1 MLGGMAQAK
10 KVRAAEWAKRVER
23 WQRSG
28 LSAAAYGAREGIPG
42 DQLSWWKWHLGRR
55 AAVPRGEV
63 APDKVRF
70 VPARVV
76 ERVAPT
82 RSGGQVEVVLSNGRL
97 VRIVGAVDPKLLADT
112 FRAIESLG
120 TS

>member
-1 MLGGMAQAK
+1 MLGSMAGAK

-42 DQLSWWKWHLGRR
+42 DQLSWWKWNLGRKAM
-55 AAVPRGEV
+55 AARGEV

-76 ERVAPT
+76 ERAAPT
-82 RSGGQVEVVLSNGRL
+82 RARSQVEVVLGNGRL
-97 VRIVGAVDPKLLADT
+97 VRIMGAVDPKLLADT
-112 FRAIESLG
+112 IRAIESLG
-120 TS
+120 GS

>member
-1 MLGGMAQAK
+1 MAGAK

-42 DQLSWWKWHLGRR
+42 EQLSWWKWHLGRR
-55 AAVPRGEV
+55 AVAPQREV
-63 APDKVRF
+63 ALGKVRF

-76 ERVAPT
+76 ERAAPA
-82 RSGGQVEVVLSNGRL
+82 RAGGQVEVVLGNGRI
-97 VRIVGAVDPKLLADT
+97 VRIMGAVDSKLLADT
-112 FRAIESLG
+112 IRTIESLG
-120 TS
+120 AS